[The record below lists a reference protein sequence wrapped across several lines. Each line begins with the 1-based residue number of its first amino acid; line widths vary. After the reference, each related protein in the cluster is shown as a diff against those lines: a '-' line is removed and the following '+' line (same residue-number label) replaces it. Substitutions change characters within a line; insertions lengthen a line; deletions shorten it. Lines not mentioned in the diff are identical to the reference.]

1 VIHNFDDDKKYTTFE
16 FEDEVSSY
24 TPGARWVYGGEYFAA
39 TLRCRIPKRIVDKSH
54 LVDEFVNRHDGDTG
68 FWV

>member
-1 VIHNFDDDKKYTTFE
+1 MTHNYDDDKKYTTFE

-39 TLRCRIPKRIVDKSH
+39 TMRCRIPKRIESKPE
-54 LVDEFVNRHDGDTG
+54 LVDEFIERHQEDKG